1 MPGSGGTL
9 RDACRAMPRH
19 PSILS
24 SASGASRLGSAAQT
38 RGTASSASRHTLRSA
53 SSMRRR
59 SIVCRGPLRHSA
71 GAILPALLIGSLALA
86 APTRAQDAGAAEGAA
101 DAAVEPLDAGVPEPP
116 SPTEASDAPPD
127 APVEDGA
134 PTSAASALGAP
145 SPPPVARAV
154 WRDDEVPPAFAGPP
168 RSSVAGAPATLETSG
183 AAPAP
188 GRPRYW
194 RMPRAN
200 VARPLTLP
208 QGVLLFESV
217 LSFAVFGNATMTGIF
232 STAAGLHDDVEI
244 GATPVAITFA
254 PGLQYNDPMI
264 YARVRALS
272 GEVQLAFRG
281 HVVIPA
287 SRLEAQAGVAAELAW
302 LASDVFRLDASVDYG
317 LLFSDPLHQRVGAA
331 IRPMLQAGPNA
342 FALTLGCYVFNDAD
356 DVDVPLLLRY
366 TATFFGG
373 WQGPLTEA
381 SLEGGFLDLAADDV
395 GRAWMFRA
403 SMTFFAYL

>member
-1 MPGSGGTL
+1 MRGAGGTL

-19 PSILS
+19 STSRPR
-24 SASGASRLGSAAQT
+24 ASGASR
-38 RGTASSASRHTLRSA
+38 REPASSASRHALRSA
-53 SSMRRR
+53 PAHGER
-59 SIVCRGPLRHSA
+59 SIFGRGPLRHSR

-86 APTRAQDAGAAEGAA
+86 PSARAQDAGAPAPSSVPVEAGPIEAEPIAAGATEPSAPMEEPPAEPVSAA
-101 DAAVEPLDAGVPEPP
+101 DALDV
-116 SPTEASDAPPD
+116 
-127 APVEDGA
+127 
-134 PTSAASALGAP
+134 P
-145 SPPPVARAV
+145 SPPPVARAE
-154 WRDDEVPPAFAGPP
+154 WRDDEVPPSFAGPP
-168 RSSVAGAPATLETSG
+168 RSSVASRPTVLETSG
-183 AAPAP
+183 GEATPE
-188 GRPRYW
+188 RPRYW

-208 QGVLLFESV
+208 QGVLLFESA
-217 LSFAVFGNATMTGIF
+217 LSLASFGGHTTMTGFF

-244 GATPVAITFA
+244 GATPMAVTFV
-254 PGLQYNDPMI
+254 PPVHYNDPVF

-272 GEVQLAFRG
+272 GEVQLAFRA

-287 SRLEAQAGVAAELAW
+287 SELEAQAGVAAELAW
-302 LASDVFRLDASVDYG
+302 LASDVFRLDASLDYG
-317 LLFSDPLHQRVGAA
+317 LLFSDPLHQRVGGAL
-331 IRPMLQAGPNA
+331 RPMLQAGPNA

-381 SLEGGFLDLAADDV
+381 SLEGGFLDLSADDL
-395 GRAWMFRA
+395 GQAWIFRG